1 MCHNNFCISQY
12 LMRNDE
18 LDWLITWDDP
28 LVIPLNSAKNVHFGA
43 IYPFID
49 PNLAFYT
56 LFEAQC
62 PSSLSRE
69 YKTVCTNFAVFQEK
83 AHFF

>member
-1 MCHNNFCISQY
+1 MN
-12 LMRNDE
+12 LT
-18 LDWLITWDDP
+18 LITWDDP
-28 LVIPLNSAKNVHFGA
+28 LVIPLNSAENVHFGA

-62 PSSLSRE
+62 PFSLSRE
-69 YKTVCTNFAVFQEK
+69 EKNGMYKLCNFLTERKVQRGKLQSIQNYFRHLE
-83 AHFF
+83 F

>member
-1 MCHNNFCISQY
+1 MN
-12 LMRNDE
+12 LT
-18 LDWLITWDDP
+18 LITWDDP
-28 LVIPLNSAKNVHFGA
+28 QPIPLNSAKNVHFGA

-62 PSSLSRE
+62 PSSLLRE
-69 YKTVCTNFAVFQEK
+69 VKKPVCINFSNFTN
-83 AHFF
+83 

>member
-1 MCHNNFCISQY
+1 MMN
-12 LMRNDE
+12 LT
-18 LDWLITWDDP
+18 LITWDDP
-28 LVIPLNSAKNVHFGA
+28 LVIPLNSAENVHFGA

-62 PSSLSRE
+62 PFSLSRE
-69 YKTVCTNFAVFQEK
+69 EKTVCMNYAIFQQKEK
-83 AHFF
+83 FKGESYSQFRIIFIT